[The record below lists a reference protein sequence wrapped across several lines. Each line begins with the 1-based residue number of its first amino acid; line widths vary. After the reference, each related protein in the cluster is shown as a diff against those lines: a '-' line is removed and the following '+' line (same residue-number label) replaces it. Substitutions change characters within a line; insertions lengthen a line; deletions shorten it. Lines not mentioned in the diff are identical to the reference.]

1 MVASLLKILTSGIQ
15 DERVFYEDTLYP
27 FIKLFKKAGR
37 FTTQWNRI
45 DFDSVP
51 QFSQTAYFTITNRGH
66 LVTRLYLVAELPDIY
81 TKQAEAIAASGLAFA
96 GPRFGWTNSLG
107 HALVQNATLTI
118 GGSKVE
124 TLDSR
129 QLEVLDEYTTPLE
142 KTTVVNKLIA
152 RADNGFTQTTFGNN
166 PIPTRVAIPLPFWF
180 CRGDPGCALP
190 IDAIL
195 ADEVRVGVSFRGING
210 LYYTNSRTVNNTSI
224 DQGTSLWTITNSNFY
239 QADASGTIVPGI
251 SSEPVSII
259 PGIQMPGTFNLG
271 ETYIMAEYVYL
282 DQPEAN
288 RFRIAD
294 LQVPITQHY
303 ALEPFQTQG
312 LPRVRIKVDI
322 PNPTRDL
329 YWFIQREES
338 PTYNA
343 HFLATRDLAS
353 INSPAG
359 SIWWPNATGL
369 SATQPGALRPGFA
382 YSDSEPVASMALMY
396 EGSLVRMRTQAPAL
410 YRSILPSLEQKKS
423 PWINRYYYNLPI
435 GIQNVY
441 TPPSRPTGEGNLDRM
456 KNREL
461 VLEFAPNR
469 GSFNPNN
476 VNRYIVYVF
485 AETYNILRVYGGRA
499 GLLFAYTG

>member
-1 MVASLLKILTSGIQ
+1 M
-15 DERVFYEDTLYP
+15 
-27 FIKLFKKAGR
+27 
-37 FTTQWNRI
+37 
-45 DFDSVP
+45 
-51 QFSQTAYFTITNRGH
+51 
-66 LVTRLYLVAELPDIY
+66 YLVANMPDIY
-81 TKQAEAIAASGLAFA
+81 TQQAAAIAAADASGATFA

-107 HALVQNATLTI
+107 HALIQQAVLTI

-124 TLDSR
+124 TLNS
-129 QLEVLDEYTTPLE
+129 QLLEVLDEYTTPLE
-142 KTTVVNKLIA
+142 KTTVVNRLIA
-152 RADNGFTQTTFGNN
+152 RADNGYTQTTFGNTPEN
-166 PIPTRVAIPLPFWF
+166 TRVAVPLPFWF

-190 IDAIL
+190 IDAII
-195 ADEVRVGVSFRGING
+195 ADEVRVGITFRAMNG
-210 LYYTNSRTVNNTSI
+210 SYYTNSRDLS
-224 DQGTSLWTITNSNFY
+224 GGAITGSC
-239 QADASGTIVPGI
+239 DSGTGLWQINNSLFYRTDVSGYYVPGI
-251 SSEPVSII
+251 SNELVSPID
-259 PGIQMPGTFNLG
+259 GFRMPPSFALG
-271 ETYIMAEYVYL
+271 DTYIMAEYVYL

-303 ALEPFQTQG
+303 ILEPFQTQG

-322 PNPTRDL
+322 PNPVRDL
-329 YWFIQREES
+329 YWFAQRVEA

-343 HFLATRDLAS
+343 HFLATRDLAPP
-353 INSPAG
+353 NSAPG
-359 SIWWPNATGL
+359 TIWWPNATGL
-369 SATQPGALRPGFA
+369 SATQPGPLRPGFA
-382 YSDSEPVASMALMY
+382 YSDSEPIASMALMY

-441 TPPSRPTGEGNLDRM
+441 TPPSRPTGEGNLDRI

-461 VLEFAPNR
+461 VLEFSPNR
-469 GSFNPNN
+469 GSFNPND
-476 VNRYIVYVF
+476 VNRYIIHIF